1 MNMVRVDRIDPVK
14 DERWDPFVK
23 KHPFG
28 WVAHL
33 SGWKRVL
40 ETTFPHMKGHYFVI
54 IDLQTNEI
62 RAGLPVFEVRSWLTG
77 NRLVSIPFATI
88 SDPLVSNAAD
98 LEALI
103 AEATRL
109 LEENNF
115 SYLEIKSLQAV
126 PFISKENLV
135 DGCFFKHH
143 YLDLTEGPEA
153 LWGNL
158 NYKAVR
164 YEINKAGKHN
174 LTVRAAE
181 GESDF
186 AQFYRLYTIT
196 RKRLGLPSQPRPF
209 FKTLW
214 DTFAPSGNVA
224 ILLAEFEGSIIA
236 AHFLLQFSG
245 RVSAEAVGWDI
256 GHSRTSPNH
265 FLFWEGI
272 RSACEN
278 GFRIY
283 DFGRTSPN
291 NRHLMNFKKRWGTQ
305 VADLHSFCHPLRSY
319 SGIVDR
325 ESSRAY
331 KLARLACRKAPDF
344 SYPLIGKLCYRH
356 LG

>member
-1 MNMVRVDRIDPVK
+1 MSKVIEIDPIQ
-14 DERWDPFVK
+14 DSRWDAFVK
-23 KHPFG
+23 RHPFG
-28 WVAHL
+28 WVVHL
-33 SGWKRVL
+33 SGWKQVL
-40 ETTFPHMKGHYFVI
+40 ETTFPHMKGHYYAVV
-54 IDLQTNEI
+54 DPKTNEI
-62 RAGLPVFEVRSWLTG
+62 KAGLPLFDVRSWLTG
-77 NRLVSIPFATI
+77 NRLVSIPFATLC
-88 SDPLVSNAAD
+88 DPLVSSAEEMEV
-98 LEALI
+98 LRREAIHLF
-103 AEATRL
+103 EKK
-109 LEENNF
+109 NF
-115 SYLEIKSLQAV
+115 SYLEIKMLHVA
-126 PFISKENLV
+126 PFVESKNFADE
-135 DGCFFKHH
+135 CFFKHH
-143 YLDLTEGPEA
+143 YLELADGPDA
-153 LWGNL
+153 LWRNF

-331 KLARLACRKAPDF
+331 KLARLAYRKAPDF